1 MGEDEQKMEGERGNS
16 CPNNSQINVF
26 SIFSKPSSGI
36 GKNPVK
42 KTGKKMVFKK
52 QESDNAKIDSFFDK
66 KSVTYPKVVNNNEEK
81 ETKTKQTNKL
91 AVPVA
96 IGEVSEKEGGGRGFE
111 SGQCDQLEKGD

>member
-1 MGEDEQKMEGERGNS
+1 M
-16 CPNNSQINVF
+16 
-26 SIFSKPSSGI
+26 
-36 GKNPVK
+36 
-42 KTGKKMVFKK
+42 
-52 QESDNAKIDSFFDK
+52 
-66 KSVTYPKVVNNNEEK
+66 TYPKVDNNNEEK